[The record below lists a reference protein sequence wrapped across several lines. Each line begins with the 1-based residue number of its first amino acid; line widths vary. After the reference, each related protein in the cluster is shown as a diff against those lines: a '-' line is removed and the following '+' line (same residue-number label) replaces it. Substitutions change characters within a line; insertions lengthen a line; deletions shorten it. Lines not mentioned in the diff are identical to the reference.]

1 MATNKAVQ
9 NGNKLKWNRKVWLLV
24 IGIIFIASTLRAPL
38 TSVGPIISFIRD
50 GLHISN
56 VLAGFITTIPLLA
69 FAAISPLAPKFS
81 KRFGIERT
89 LLFSTALLAVGI
101 LTRSLGTTPTLLLG
115 TSLIG
120 VAIAFGN
127 VLLPSLIKLKFPL
140 QVGLLTG
147 IFTVSMNL
155 SASLAAGIS
164 YPLASGEL
172 GWRIALGIW
181 FILAII
187 AIIVWLPQI
196 RKSKSESNIGSE
208 TNKEHIPLWKSPLT
222 WTVTLAMGFQS
233 LIFYTTAAWIP
244 EMLQSQGMSA
254 NTAGW
259 MFSFMQF
266 SQLPAT
272 FMIPI
277 IAGRRKDQRPLV
289 IVFGVLY
296 LVGFGGILAGWTSLT
311 VLWMILLGLAGGAS
325 FSLAMMY
332 FSLRTRTAHEAA
344 ELSGTAQSLGYLL
357 AAIGPVLFGYV
368 HDITNSWTTA
378 IILFI
383 FTVLLLVT
391 VSMHAAKEGY
401 VTPEK

>member
-1 MATNKAVQ
+1 MTTNQAVQ
-9 NGNKLKWNRKVWLLV
+9 NGNKIKWNRNVWLLV

-50 GLHISN
+50 GLHVSN

-69 FAAISPLAPKFS
+69 FAVISPLAPKFS

-101 LTRSLGTTPTLLLG
+101 LTRSLGTTSMLLLG

-147 IFTVSMNL
+147 LFTVSMNI
-155 SASLAAGIS
+155 SASIAAGIS
-164 YPLASGEL
+164 YPLASGEF
-172 GWRIALGIW
+172 GWKIALGIW
-181 FILAII
+181 FILAVIAFII
-187 AIIVWLPQI
+187 WLPQI
-196 RKSKSESNIGSE
+196 RKPKSDLNSG
-208 TNKEHIPLWKSPLT
+208 TQTKKEHVPLWKSPLT
-222 WTVTLAMGFQS
+222 WTVTLSMGLQS

-272 FMIPI
+272 FIIPI

-289 IVFGVLY
+289 AVYGALY
-296 LVGFGGILAGWTSLT
+296 IVGFGGILAGWTSLT

-325 FSLAMMY
+325 FSLAMMF
-332 FSLRTRTAHEAA
+332 FSLRTRTADEAA
-344 ELSGTAQSLGYLL
+344 ELSGTAQSFGYLL
-357 AAIGPVLFGYV
+357 AAVGPVLFGYI
-368 HDITNSWTTA
+368 HDISNSWTTA
-378 IILFI
+378 NFLFLI
-383 FTVLLLVT
+383 TVVLL
-391 VSMHAAKEGY
+391 VSAGMHAAKEGY